1 MSRAFLAFLHAA
13 AIGCVTLATACA
25 YVPPSRRAGVRRDAY
40 LLAHAELRPA
50 IGEAIAKGH
59 VIGGMDREH
68 VTVVLGEPVRKTTFR
83 RDGGIAEM
91 WLYPAERL
99 HQSQLHGDRAT
110 LFRLVLVNGIVVDV
124 EPLS

>member
-1 MSRAFLAFLHAA
+1 MSRSFLRAA
-13 AIGCVTLATACA
+13 AVVCVTAVAACVH
-25 YVPPSRRAGVRRDAY
+25 VPPSRRAAVRRDAY

-50 IGEAIAKGH
+50 IAEAIAKGH
-59 VIGGMDREH
+59 VISGMDREQ
-68 VTVVLGEPVRKTTFR
+68 VTAVLGEPVRKTAFR
-83 RDGGIAEM
+83 RKDGIAEV

-110 LFRLVLVNGIVVDV
+110 LFRRVLMTGVVVDV